1 MNNFEAYAFLKENN
15 TDSLSSLTRKFIS
28 QCTVKEEY
36 FGNYRLKFVGLLKEV
51 EVLFEGLYNMKRYRQ
66 YKQQHLMMVS
76 NDAKD
81 YTVSNICK
89 EVVATGT
96 FGPSKCD

>member
-28 QCTVKEEY
+28 FEICWIT
-36 FGNYRLKFVGLLKEV
+36 
-51 EVLFEGLYNMKRYRQ
+51 LFEGLHNMKRYRQ
-66 YKQQHLMMVS
+66 NKQQHLMMVS

-81 YTVSNICK
+81 YTVSNSCK
-89 EVVATGT
+89 EAVATGT